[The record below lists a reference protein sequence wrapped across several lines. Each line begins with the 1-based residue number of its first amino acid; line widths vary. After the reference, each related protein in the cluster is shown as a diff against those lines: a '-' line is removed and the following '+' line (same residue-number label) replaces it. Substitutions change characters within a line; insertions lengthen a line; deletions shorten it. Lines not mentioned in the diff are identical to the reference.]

1 MQSPLRLERRLT
13 QPKWLN
19 WGVPLLSLLGALILG
34 AVVLMATGKNPI
46 SVYMRI
52 LERGFA
58 STDAFSRTLI
68 SATPYAFTGLA
79 ASVAFR
85 MGLINIGGEGQLYL
99 GTIGAAFAGIAFA
112 DQPTPI
118 IIAAMIICGML
129 FGGFWAS
136 IVGVLKAKFSTNE
149 IITSLMLNYIA
160 AILLDYLIFNSKS
173 YWRDPK
179 SFGFPTGKRLVEG
192 AYWYDM
198 SFGPIT
204 VPFGFLVAIIAAG
217 IVWFLYN
224 RTRFGYEV
232 SVIASSPSAA
242 RYAGIRTRWKI
253 ITVMSLSGALAGLGG
268 ASDVG
273 DFRHVLD
280 SKGVQIAG
288 YGYTGIVVA
297 ALARLNP
304 ISAIFVAVFLG
315 GLSNAGYALQGPD
328 FPSGLVGTLQGLIL
342 FTAVAGEILT
352 RYRIKRQTHVA
363 EGASS

>member
-129 FGGFWAS
+129 FGGFWA
-136 IVGVLKAKFSTNE
+136 A
-149 IITSLMLNYIA
+149 
-160 AILLDYLIFNSKS
+160 
-173 YWRDPK
+173 
-179 SFGFPTGKRLVEG
+179 
-192 AYWYDM
+192 
-198 SFGPIT
+198 
-204 VPFGFLVAIIAAG
+204 

-232 SVIASSPSAA
+232 SVIASSPRAA

-280 SKGVQIAG
+280 AKGVQIAG

-363 EGASS
+363 EGVPS

>member
-1 MQSPLRLERRLT
+1 MHSPIRLERRLM

-34 AVVLMATGKNPI
+34 GIVLFVTGKNP
-46 SVYMRI
+46 SAVYLRI
-52 LERGFA
+52 VERGFA
-58 STDAFSRTLI
+58 STDAISRTLI

-99 GTIGAAFAGIAFA
+99 GIVGASFAGIYFHS
-112 DQPTPI
+112 QPTAVI
-118 IIAAMIICGML
+118 IVAMIIFGML
-129 FGGFWAS
+129 FGGAWAA

-149 IITSLMLNYIA
+149 IITSLMMNYIG
-160 AILLDYLIFNSKS
+160 AIVLDYLIFNSHS

-179 SFGFPTGKRLVEG
+179 SFGFPMGKRLVES
-192 AYWYDM
+192 AYWYDVKIG
-198 SFGPIT
+198 SIEI
-204 VPFGFLVAIIAAG
+204 PFGFIVAVVSAI
-217 IVWFLYN
+217 IVWFLYS

-232 SVIASSPSAA
+232 GVIASSPKAA
-242 RYAGIRTRWKI
+242 RYAGIRMRWKI
-253 ITVMSLSGALAGLGG
+253 IIVMTLSGALAGLGG

-280 SKGVQIAG
+280 AKGVQIAG

-352 RYRIKRQTHVA
+352 RYNIKRKTTA
-363 EGASS
+363 TEREI

>member
-34 AVVLMATGKNPI
+34 GIVLLATGKNPF
-46 SVYMRI
+46 SVYARI
-52 LERGFA
+52 IERGFA

-68 SATPYAFTGLA
+68 SATPFAFTGLA

-99 GTIGAAFAGIAFA
+99 GAIGAAFAGIAFQ
-112 DQPTPI
+112 DQPTAV
-118 IIAAMIICGML
+118 IIATMIIFGML
-129 FGGFWAS
+129 FGGAWAA
-136 IVGVLKAKFSTNE
+136 IVGILKAKFSTNE
-149 IITSLMLNYIA
+149 IITSLMLNYVA
-160 AILLDYLIFNSKS
+160 AIFLDYLIFNSNS

-179 SFGFPTGKRLVEG
+179 SYGFPTGKRLVEN
-192 AYWYDM
+192 AYWYDI
-198 SFGPIT
+198 SIGPIAI
-204 VPFGFLVAIIAAG
+204 PFGFVVAVFVAV
-217 IVWFLYN
+217 IVWFLYS

-232 SVIASSPSAA
+232 GVIASSPSAA
-242 RYAGIRTRWKI
+242 RYAGIRARWKI
-253 ITVMSLSGALAGLGG
+253 ITVMALSGALAGLGG

-280 SKGVQIAG
+280 AKGVQISG

-304 ISAIFVAVFLG
+304 LSAIFVAVFIG

-352 RYRIKRQTHVA
+352 RYRIKRQSTIA
-363 EGASS
+363 DGAIV

>member
-1 MQSPLRLERRLT
+1 MRSPLRLERRLT

-19 WGVPLLSLLGALILG
+19 WGVPLLSLIGALVLG
-34 AVVLMATGKNPI
+34 GIVLVATGKDPL
-46 SVYMRI
+46 SVYLRI
-52 LERGFA
+52 MERGFA

-99 GTIGAAFAGIAFA
+99 GVVGAALAGIALQN
-112 DQPTPI
+112 QPTAVI
-118 IIAAMIICGML
+118 IISMIILGMI
-129 FGGFWAS
+129 FGGAWAS
-136 IVGVLKAKFSTNE
+136 LVGILKAKFSTNE

-160 AILLDYLIFNSKS
+160 AILLDYLIFNSDS
-173 YWRDPK
+173 YWRDPR
-179 SFGFPTGKRLVEG
+179 SVGFPAGKRLTAN
-192 AYWYDM
+192 AYWPDIKIGSIEM
-198 SFGPIT
+198 
-204 VPFGFLVAIIAAG
+204 PFGFLVAMVAA
-217 IVWFLYN
+217 IVVWFLYK

-253 ITVMSLSGALAGLGG
+253 ITVMTLSGALAGLGG

-273 DFRHVLD
+273 DFRHMLD
-280 SKGVQIAG
+280 AKGIQIAG

-352 RYRIKRQTHVA
+352 RYRIKRRATKSKQAT
-363 EGASS
+363 S

>member
-34 AVVLMATGKNPI
+34 GIVLFATGKNPI
-46 SVYMRI
+46 SVYARI
-52 LERGFA
+52 VERGFA

-68 SATPYAFTGLA
+68 SATPFAFTGLA

-99 GTIGAAFAGIAFA
+99 GTIGAAFAGIAFQ
-112 DQPTPI
+112 DQPTAVI
-118 IIAAMIICGML
+118 ITTMIIFGML
-129 FGGFWAS
+129 FGGAWAA
-136 IVGVLKAKFSTNE
+136 IVGILKAKFSTNE
-149 IITSLMLNYIA
+149 IITSLMLNYVA
-160 AILLDYLIFNSKS
+160 AIFLDYLIFNSNS

-179 SFGFPTGKRLVEG
+179 SYGFPTGKRLIKN
-192 AYWYDM
+192 AYWNDI
-198 SFGPIT
+198 SIGSIEI
-204 VPFGFLVAIIAAG
+204 PFGFVVAVVAAV

-232 SVIASSPSAA
+232 GVIASSPNAA
-242 RYAGIRTRWKI
+242 RYAGIRARWKI
-253 ITVMSLSGALAGLGG
+253 ITVMALSGALAGLGG

-280 SKGVQIAG
+280 AKGVQISG

-304 ISAIFVAVFLG
+304 LSAIFVAVFLG

-352 RYRIKRQTHVA
+352 RYRIKRQNTIADGVIV
-363 EGASS
+363 